1 MADPSPMPPALIATL
16 IAAGASLLVAVISA
30 LAAFLAQKRSIENQ
44 AELQRYQADLKR
56 L

>member
-1 MADPSPMPPALIATL
+1 MADPSPLPPAL